1 MNFEFGMKGYTFG
14 IMALIAIP
22 VNIVLTLLG
31 LGAISPI
38 ISIAGLVFA
47 ILAFT
52 NGKKELAADPANQK
66 AKTGKTIGLVL
77 IIVQIVFFVLGI
89 MAIVGVGF
97 LASGLLASLM

>member
-31 LGAISPI
+31 FATISSI
-38 ISIAGLVFA
+38 VSIAGLVFA
-47 ILAFT
+47 ILAFI

-77 IIVQIVFFVLGI
+77 IIIQLVFLVLGI
-89 MAIVGVGF
+89 IIAIVGV
-97 LASGLLASLM
+97 SLLASMM